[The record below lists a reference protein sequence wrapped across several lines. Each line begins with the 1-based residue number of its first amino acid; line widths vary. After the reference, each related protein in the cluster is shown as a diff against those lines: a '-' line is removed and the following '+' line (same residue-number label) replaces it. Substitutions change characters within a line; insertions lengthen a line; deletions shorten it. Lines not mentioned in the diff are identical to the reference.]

1 VRAARARA
9 YDEGEASIP
18 LFFRREKKPELIPA
32 QKPELIPA
40 NPEPNPA
47 ATADIA
53 ALCQAC
59 RIIERARLSLLGTDL
74 EAGWEFLNN
83 AERYLDEQRA
93 AAFRYLFRD
102 G

>member
-1 VRAARARA
+1 LRVS

-32 QKPELIPA
+32 KPEPIPA

-59 RIIERARLSLLGTDL
+59 RIIESARMSLLGTDL
-74 EAGWEFLNN
+74 EAGWGFLRN
-83 AERYLDEQRA
+83 AERYLDEQRE